1 MSKHILVATDLS
13 LRSDRAV
20 QRAVWLA
27 KAHQARLTVLNVL
40 DDDMPD
46 AVLRD
51 LQAKTTDHLEQF
63 VAQAAK
69 DVPTTVLPAI
79 GDPTETILEM
89 IQDQDPALVVMGTHR
104 PRPFMDALRETT
116 VQRLVRLTDYPVLVV
131 AEPAVLAYDTI
142 LAATDFSGPATK
154 ALNLGHSLAPKAAIT
169 PVNALHVP
177 YRGMLGGASDAAGDA
192 LVASFM
198 AEAHEADQ
206 IWRAQNAL
214 PVTLR
219 PTKFVEGSPYGTL
232 KSIALQGNAHLI
244 TAGAHGRSGD
254 HRALLGSLAN
264 DLLRDPPC
272 DILIAR

>member
-13 LRSDRAV
+13 PRSDRAV

-27 KAHQARLTVLNVL
+27 KSHQARLTVLNIL
-40 DDDMPD
+40 DDNLPD
-46 AVLRD
+46 TLLREM
-51 LQAKTTDHLEQF
+51 QVKTTEHLERF
-63 VAQAAK
+63 VEQAAK
-69 DVPTTVLPAI
+69 GVPTTVLPAI

-131 AEPAVLAYDTI
+131 ADPASQAYETI
-142 LAATDFSGPATK
+142 LAATDFSRSATI
-154 ALNLGHSLAPKAAIT
+154 ALNLAHSLAPKASIT

-177 YRGMLGGASDAAGDA
+177 YRGMLGGAADAAGDA

-198 AEAHEADQ
+198 AEAQEADQ
-206 IWRAQNAL
+206 GWRAANAL
-214 PVTLR
+214 PVTMR

-264 DLLRDPPC
+264 DLLRSPPC